1 MNLSI
6 KAKLV
11 AVSGLLLG
19 LLTLTS
25 FLGVYE
31 LATTNDRIEH
41 ITRKNVAAVV
51 LAGEVKEGVLAVSR
65 AERNM
70 LLADEVVEI
79 QAHVA
84 RFDGYESKLEATLDK
99 LEPLV
104 GAEDRARIEQFRVV
118 WGEYIELHRKL
129 RAITLEMTTE
139 KAIELATGPGQQTV
153 DAIEVLVAELR
164 DRYVARAGTPAAQRA
179 VRAAS
184 VALHQLVAADGHE
197 KSLILAR
204 NDAERA
210 EATREVDEHLAGFH
224 EAVNEAQAA
233 VATAEEQAIVGRLR
247 PLIVKFEETHAK
259 VRQLAVDPRDRE
271 AAALS
276 SGRGRELTDKAD
288 DLLDAV
294 NESQGT
300 AMASAEVAAEAGYAS
315 ARNLMIGVLLVAL
328 VAGIALTIWIARYIS
343 RALATAADLARSVA
357 DGDLTRTVTVT
368 VDDEVGQTLHALNS
382 MVENLRKVAE
392 EVSGAASHVASG
404 SEEMSATAESL
415 AEGAGQQSA
424 AAEES
429 TSSMEEMASSIQQNA
444 DAAKQTDR
452 IAAKASVDAT
462 ASGGAVTQ
470 TVTAM
475 RNIAEKIGLIEEI
488 ARKTDLLALNAAV
501 EAARAGEHG
510 KGFAVVAS
518 EVRKL
523 AERSATAAAEISQ
536 LSKAGLSVAES
547 AGDML
552 TRLVP
557 DIRKTAELVQEIS
570 AASSEQSTG
579 VEQTNRALQ
588 DLDRVTQQNAAAA
601 EQMSSTAE
609 ELASQAQQLQTAI
622 GFFRIENGRR
632 SAAVAAAPPPAA
644 RPRTP
649 RVARAAARLSRRVP
663 KIGAGK
669 TAPAHGG
676 KAGGGVVLDMG
687 GKNGAGEV
695 HDDMFENY

>member
-1 MNLSI
+1 MALTI
-6 KAKLV
+6 KTKLIGIGV
-11 AVSGLLLG
+11 VLLLM
-19 LLTLTS
+19 LSLTAV
-25 FLGVYE
+25 LGIFE
-31 LATTNDRIEH
+31 LAESDHRLNAVVDR
-41 ITRKNVAAVV
+41 NVAAVKRGAEV
-51 LAGEVKEGVLAVSR
+51 RKWILTIARDERELLLAGTVAQMQDIVTTIDQHERALEEALTELEKVVSEPTR
-65 AERNM
+65 AE
-70 LLADEVVEI
+70 I
-79 QAHVA
+79 
-84 RFDGYESKLEATLDK
+84 
-99 LEPLV
+99 
-104 GAEDRARIEQFRVV
+104 
-118 WGEYIELHRKL
+118 
-129 RAITLEMTTE
+129 
-139 KAIELATGPGQQTV
+139 
-153 DAIEVLVAELR
+153 AELR
-164 DRYVARAGTPAAQRA
+164 TTWGEFLKRHKRAADLVLKASNRRATALALDEGRAATEAVAGILGTTERELAKRAATTPAASAGMRSAGAALARLYELENLSKAAILTTDDAGLAELARRDDELRA
-179 VRAAS
+179 HFHQATTELERAAAS
-184 VALHQLVAADGHE
+184 ADAHALFAQLPSA
-197 KSLILAR
+197 LAR
-204 NDAERA
+204 WEDVHRKIMTLGVENAD
-210 EATREVDEHLAGFH
+210 
-224 EAVNEAQAA
+224 AQAA
-233 VATAEEQAIVGRLR
+233 QPIAEGREFQDKSAELASAIIMHQEQAL
-247 PLIVKFEETHAK
+247 
-259 VRQLAVDPRDRE
+259 
-271 AAALS
+271 AAA
-276 SGRGRELTDKAD
+276 TD
-288 DLLDAV
+288 
-294 NESQGT
+294 
-300 AMASAEVAAEAGYAS
+300 ASAASYHS
-315 ARNLMIGVLLVAL
+315 ARALMIGAL
-328 VAGIALTIWIARYIS
+328 VLALLLGAALIAWIVRYLTRALTS
-343 RALATAADLARSVA
+343 AADLARSVA

-368 VDDEVGQTLHALNS
+368 VDDEVGQTLNALNT

-475 RNIAEKIGLIEEI
+475 RDIAEKIGLIEEI

-547 AGDML
+547 AGEML

-622 GFFRIENGRR
+622 GFFRIESGRR

-644 RPRTP
+644 RPRAP
-649 RVARAAARLSRRVP
+649 RVARAAARLSRRIP
-663 KIGAGK
+663 KLGAGK
-669 TAPAHGG
+669 SAPAHGG
-676 KAGGGVVLDMG
+676 KSGGVVLDMG

>member
-11 AVSGLLLG
+11 GIGGILLVMLA
-19 LLTLTS
+19 LTS
-25 FLGVYE
+25 FLGIRQLSE
-31 LATTNDRIEH
+31 SNARIEH
-41 ITRKNVAAVV
+41 LVNRNAQSLRLAA
-51 LAGEVKEGVLAVSR
+51 AVKEGALAISR

-70 LLADEVVEI
+70 LLATEVAEI
-79 QAHVA
+79 ERHAG
-84 RFDGYESKLEATLDK
+84 RFDAYEATLVKD
-99 LEPLV
+99 LDQLV
-104 GAEDRARIEQFRVV
+104 GLIDGEDRAHLEQFRAV
-118 WGEYIELHRKL
+118 WDEYLEVHRKV
-129 RAITLEMTTE
+129 RGIALETTTE
-139 KAIELATGPGQQTV
+139 KAIALATGEGQQTV
-153 DAIEVLVAELR
+153 DALETQLAELR
-164 DRYVARAGTPAAQRA
+164 DRFFARAAANPASLRGA
-179 VRAAS
+179 RAAAT
-184 VALHQLVAADGHE
+184 ALHELVAADGHE
-197 KSLILAR
+197 KLLLVAVG
-204 NDAERA
+204 DGDRA
-210 EATREVDEHLAGFH
+210 EAVREVDEHIAGFN
-224 EAVNEAQAA
+224 AAIGAAQSAA
-233 VATAEEQAIVGRLR
+233 TTPEEQEILGRLR
-247 PLIVKFEETHAK
+247 PMISKFEETHGR
-259 VRQLAVDPRDRE
+259 VRTLALDPRDRE

-276 SGRGRELTDKAD
+276 SGKGRELTDKAD
-288 DLLDAV
+288 DLIDSV
-294 NESQGT
+294 NQAQSQ
-300 AMASAEVAAEAGYAS
+300 ALVAAEAASEEDYAA
-315 ARNLMIGVLLVAL
+315 ARNLMIGVLVLALLV
-328 VAGIALTIWIARYIS
+328 GIALTAWVARYIS
-343 RALATAADLARSVA
+343 RALASAAELARQVA
-357 DGDLTRTVTVT
+357 DGDLTRTVAVT
-368 VDDEVGQTLHALNS
+368 VEDEVGQTLHALNA

-475 RNIAEKIGLIEEI
+475 RDIAEKIGLIEEI

-622 GFFRIENGRR
+622 SFFRVDSGRR
-632 SAAVAAAPPPAA
+632 TVAAAAPPPAA
-644 RPRTP
+644 KPRAP
-649 RVARAAARLSRRVP
+649 RMARAAARLSRRVP

-669 TAPAHGG
+669 AAPAHGG